1 VPADAA
7 RYSFAIAIASSCDW
21 TARSDAL
28 WADVA
33 PGSGRGNAT
42 LTLTVQQNTRP
53 DDSRTATLTVNGAPY
68 RVTQNRFICSYAVA
82 PTSLDQEA
90 GGGNVR
96 INLTTSDSCP
106 WAATASESWIRVLT
120 PSGTGSAVISVDLE
134 SHSSNVDRRGFLTIA
149 GLRVDVLQRR
159 N

>member
-1 VPADAA
+1 M
-7 RYSFAIAIASSCDW
+7 
-21 TARSDAL
+21 
-28 WADVA
+28 A

-42 LTLTVQQNTRP
+42 LTLTVEQNTRP
-53 DDSRTATLTVNGAPY
+53 DDARTATVIVNGVPY
-68 RVTQNRFICSYAVA
+68 RVTQNRFICSYMVN
-82 PTSLDQEA
+82 PTSLDQAA

-96 INLTTSDSCP
+96 ITLMTSDTCP
-106 WAATASESWIRVLT
+106 WTAAASESWIRVLT

-134 SHSSNVDRRGFLTIA
+134 SHSTNVDRRGFLTIA